1 MVRHENTQR
10 VENVETFQRQQ
21 VLPKNICG
29 NLITINFRTPQLYIT
44 P

>member
-10 VENVETFQRQQ
+10 VETVETFQRQQ
-21 VLPKNICG
+21 VLPKKVCG
-29 NLITINFRTPQLYIT
+29 NLITIKLRKPQLYIT